1 LLAQDT
7 TETDRFGGGFAMPA
21 ERAEDGVSPAE
32 QGRAERRPAGSF
44 RSLFPALGDVRPE
57 YVYGGAIGVTRDL
70 LPRIGLL
77 SPRISYAYGYCG
89 HGTVL
94 LYRALELA
102 VAVAVAVAAVES
114 SLAADMPGG
123 PFPPTW
129 RILVVPFPE

>member
-1 LLAQDT
+1 
-7 TETDRFGGGFAMPA
+7 MPA
-21 ERAEDGVSPAE
+21 EWAEDGVSPAE

-89 HGTVL
+89 HGIVSAHIAAK
-94 LYRALELA
+94 ALRDLTLETGRDTLDLPF
-102 VAVAVAVAAVES
+102 VVSSEGSLPDIEAAAGLRCWS
-114 SLAADMPGG
+114 
-123 PFPPTW
+123 
-129 RILVVPFPE
+129 